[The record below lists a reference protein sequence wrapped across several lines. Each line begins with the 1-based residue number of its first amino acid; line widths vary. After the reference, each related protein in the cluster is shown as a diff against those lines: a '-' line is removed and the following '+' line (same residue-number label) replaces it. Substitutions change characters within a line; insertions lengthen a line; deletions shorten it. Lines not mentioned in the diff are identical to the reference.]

1 MKTPRERQTAPNSV
15 TQPEASVKR
24 IAGVL
29 HLMGRQPENSG
40 SFIFSRLAPAMA
52 AMAFSTLSLHVGN
65 VGFSDGGNAKQIFV
79 NMVFAVSQDSSKGL
93 RHEG

>member
-1 MKTPRERQTAPNSV
+1 
-15 TQPEASVKR
+15 
-24 IAGVL
+24 
-29 HLMGRQPENSG
+29 
-40 SFIFSRLAPAMA
+40 MA